1 MPRSR
6 SQQCPQTNSQN
17 RTPQGIRGQVPN
29 VSIKLPVVNGVFGE
43 GNYIVY
49 LEGGSVVEDGFA
61 GEGAEHLVTA
71 VVYPEEFD
79 AGGSVVHWGE
89 GEVEAAF
96 FVGQVP
102 GIEIFFAE
110 GEIYFAQFVGLSFVK
125 KYIFACCV
133 CVSEAAAEIEAKDF
147 SVQAAGA
154 VAPVPFVVEGPDAS
168 SPVHH
173 HIGVLWVIFDCLTG
187 YFYRSACL
195 DTVELLGI
203 EKAMRI
209 FKRSGHRDTFLVR
222 KPFASDIYF
231 EIFSSI
237 FFIFLVLSS

>member
-1 MPRSR
+1 MRARFRSDKYATVLRLQSTQPKDRRFYTALTGILAVRQPMPRSR

-110 GEIYFAQFVGLSFVK
+110 GEIYFAQFVGLSDV
-125 KYIFACCV
+125 Y
-133 CVSEAAAEIEAKDF
+133 
-147 SVQAAGA
+147 
-154 VAPVPFVVEGPDAS
+154 
-168 SPVHH
+168 
-173 HIGVLWVIFDCLTG
+173 
-187 YFYRSACL
+187 
-195 DTVELLGI
+195 
-203 EKAMRI
+203 
-209 FKRSGHRDTFLVR
+209 KRQPL
-222 KPFASDIYF
+222 
-231 EIFSSI
+231 
-237 FFIFLVLSS
+237 